1 MKQKLCRYL
10 LCITAVTTITA
21 CGDKSPFKQ
30 GISADCSS
38 EQTQALIPNLIKE
51 QTEKFIKT
59 DEKLNSPAFTSAFK
73 SIDLS
78 KARATMEQIKITV
91 ENIRTIKEDPSS
103 TKKFCKATVKLTIPT
118 ELLSNVDKS
127 VELVQSLKTGE
138 KIFDLKKVAQD
149 NGFDINANV
158 ATRDFEYNS
167 QSSDD
172 KKQVFVELEQSKPLT
187 TFVAFLSMV
196 EQMANRIETAVSEA
210 KTQEAA
216 NQEAA
221 TATAKAELDNAQRNN
236 NAARKLINNLWN
248 SMPKDYQT
256 ILLAEQKAWV
266 AQKKAQCGAVI
277 AGETPDFSNP
287 DSLSKL
293 IGKLNCDTGMTNQ
306 RYQVLMSK

>member
-1 MKQKLCRYL
+1 MKHKLCQYL
-10 LCITAVTTITA
+10 LCMTAITALTA

-30 GISADCSS
+30 GVSADCSS

-51 QTEKFIKT
+51 QTEKFLKT
-59 DEKLNSPAFTSAFK
+59 DEKLNAPAFTNTFNK
-73 SIDLS
+73 IDLS
-78 KARATMEQIKITV
+78 KARATVEQIKISV
-91 ENIRTIKEDPSS
+91 ENIRTVKEDPNS
-103 TKKFCKATVKLTIPT
+103 TKKFCKATVKLTMPT
-118 ELLSNVDKS
+118 ELLASIEKS
-127 VELVQSLKTGE
+127 VERVQALDSKE

-149 NGFDINANV
+149 NGFELNANV

-167 QSSDD
+167 QASDD

-196 EQMANRIETAVSEA
+196 DQMANKIETVVSEA

-221 TATAKAELDNAQRNN
+221 IATAKAELDSAQRNN
-236 NAARKLINNLWN
+236 SAARQQINNLWN
-248 SMPKDYQT
+248 ALPKDYQNA
-256 ILLAEQKAWV
+256 LLAEQKAWV
-266 AQKKAQCGAVI
+266 AQKKAQCGAVT
-277 AGETPDFSNP
+277 AGETPDFNNS
-287 DSLSKL
+287 DSISKL